1 MEMFNKIKE
10 LCKEHNIS
18 IFELENQ
25 IGISRGVLYTW
36 KKSAPSIEK
45 VYKVAKYFNVSIDY
59 LVNHRVKGEN
69 ILHIT
74 NSDDRALVKKYLN
87 LNDMEHK
94 DSIEQLIDK
103 YKSKELQH
111 INYENKLLEFINSS
125 DSIKE
130 DIKNGEIKLPVSL
143 LNKLKNTDDFSQ
155 NNI

>member
-1 MEMFNKIKE
+1 MFNKIKE

-59 LVNHRVKGEN
+59 LVNHHVKGEN

-74 NSDDRALVKKYLN
+74 NSDDRTLVKKYLR
-87 LNDMEHK
+87 LSDKKHK
-94 DSIEQLIDK
+94 DSVEQLIDK
-103 YKSKELQH
+103 YKTKELKH
-111 INYENKLLEFINSS
+111 IKYENKLLEFINSS

-143 LNKLKNTDDFSQ
+143 LNKLKNKSNFNVENT
-155 NNI
+155 

>member
-1 MEMFNKIKE
+1 MFNKIKQ

-45 VYKVAKYFNVSIDY
+45 VYKVAKFFNVSIDY
-59 LVNHRVKGEN
+59 LVNHHVKGDN

-74 NSDDRALVKKYLN
+74 NDDDRALVKKYLS
-87 LNDMEHK
+87 LNNTEHK
-94 DSIEQLIDK
+94 DNIEQLIDK

-111 INYENKLLEFINSS
+111 IKYENKLLEFINSS

-130 DIKNGEIKLPVSL
+130 DIKNGEIKLPLSL
-143 LNKLKNTDDFSQ
+143 LNKLKNTDDFSTK
-155 NNI
+155 NI

>member
-1 MEMFNKIKE
+1 MFNKIKE

-18 IFELENQ
+18 IFELENE

-69 ILHIT
+69 MLHIT
-74 NSDDRALVKKYLN
+74 NSDDRALVKKYLG
-87 LNDMEHK
+87 LNNMEHK

-103 YKSKELQH
+103 YKTKELQH
-111 INYENKLLEFINSS
+111 INYENKLLEFISSS

-130 DIKNGEIKLPVSL
+130 DIKNGEIKLPVNL
-143 LNKLKNTDDFSQ
+143 LKKLNNTDSCNQ
-155 NNI
+155 ENK

>member
-1 MEMFNKIKE
+1 MFNKIKE

-18 IFELENQ
+18 IFELENE

-69 ILHIT
+69 MLHIT
-74 NSDDRALVKKYLN
+74 NSDDRALVKKYLG
-87 LNDMEHK
+87 LNNMEHK

-103 YKSKELQH
+103 YKTKELQH

-130 DIKNGEIKLPVSL
+130 DIKNGEIKLPVNL
-143 LNKLKNTDDFSQ
+143 LKK
-155 NNI
+155 IK

>member
-1 MEMFNKIKE
+1 MFNKIKE

-59 LVNHRVKGEN
+59 LVNHHVKGEN

-74 NSDDRALVKKYLN
+74 NSDDSTLVKKYLR
-87 LNDMEHK
+87 LSDKEHK
-94 DSIEQLIDK
+94 DSVEQLIDK
-103 YKSKELQH
+103 YKTKELKH
-111 INYENKLLEFINSS
+111 IKYENKLLEFINSS

-143 LNKLKNTDDFSQ
+143 LNKLKNKSNFNVENT
-155 NNI
+155 

>member
-1 MEMFNKIKE
+1 MFNKIKE

-18 IFELENQ
+18 IFELENE

-59 LVNHRVKGEN
+59 LVDHHVKGEN

-74 NSDDRALVKKYLN
+74 NSDDKALVKKYLS
-87 LNDMEHK
+87 LNDTEHK

-103 YKSKELQH
+103 YKAKELQH

-143 LNKLKNTDDFSQ
+143 LNKLNNTDEFNQ
-155 NNI
+155 ENT

>member
-1 MEMFNKIKE
+1 MFNRIKG

-74 NSDDRALVKKYLN
+74 NSDDRALVRKYLN
-87 LNDMEHK
+87 LSDMEHK
-94 DSIEQLIDK
+94 DNIEQLIDK
-103 YKSKELQH
+103 YKAKELQH

-143 LNKLKNTDDFSQ
+143 LNKLKSTDEFSQ
-155 NNI
+155 KNT